1 MVNKN
6 MLILGTALALL
17 GCSVEGAHADV
28 IRYDFAGVVRSTFG
42 TAPQAVGDLF
52 TGALVIDTD
61 LLPATEEGEG
71 TRRFD
76 GPVDLRV
83 SFQSAATGR
92 TYLNYVVPQTDLVV
106 NNDVPYD
113 AFRASVFDRARATTP
128 VFGFYFTDRNGTALS
143 STDLPRSIDP
153 RAFDDWR
160 DFYGD
165 YFRSDW
171 RNGEGYVGQFNGLV
185 TSLNGIEALT
195 GHPEPTPTPEPSTL
209 LLTAIGVAAGLKR
222 RRPGT
227 AVNRQG

>member
-1 MVNKN
+1 
-6 MLILGTALALL
+6 MLVFGIALALL
-17 GCSVEGAHADV
+17 GCAVRPAHADV

-61 LLPATEEGEG
+61 LLPTTEQEEGA
-71 TRRFD
+71 RRFE

-92 TYLNYVVPQTDLVV
+92 TYLSYVVPQTNFVV
-106 NNDVPYD
+106 NNDVPND
-113 AFRASVFDRARATTP
+113 DLNGSVFDPARRTF
-128 VFGFYFTDRNGTALS
+128 VFGFYFTDRHGTALS

-160 DFYGD
+160 LFYGD

-171 RNGEGYVGQFNGLV
+171 RTEGYTGQFGGLV

-195 GHPEPTPTPEPSTL
+195 GHPEPAAPTPEPSTL
-209 LLTAIGVAAGLKR
+209 LLTAIGIAAGLTR
-222 RRPGT
+222 RRAGT